1 MQFRKV
7 EGGVTAAKGYLA
19 AGVAAGLKKN
29 EKKDMALIYSQ
40 LPAAAAG
47 MFTKNRFQAAPVLV
61 SREHLADGR
70 AQAIIVNSGNA
81 NACTGEAGIKDA
93 RRMAELTGELLQLQ
107 PQDVLV
113 ASTGVIGQYLPMVKV
128 ESGIRAAVEQ
138 LQADGGLQA
147 AEAIMTT
154 DTTVKSAAYQVEIG
168 GQTVTV
174 GGIAKGSGM
183 IHPNMATM
191 LAFITTDCAI
201 APPLLQQALKRTVDR
216 SYNLITVDGDTSTN
230 DMVVVLANGAAGN
243 QLISEENDD
252 YRRFLL
258 ALQRVNT
265 ELSQKIVRDG
275 EGATKFLEVTV
286 QHAATV
292 EDA

>member
-1 MQFRKV
+1 
-7 EGGVTAAKGYLA
+7 
-19 AGVAAGLKKN
+19 
-29 EKKDMALIYSQ
+29 MALIYSQ

-154 DTTVKSAAYQVEIG
+154 DTTVKKVLLIKWKLAA
-168 GQTVTV
+168 
-174 GGIAKGSGM
+174 
-183 IHPNMATM
+183 
-191 LAFITTDCAI
+191 
-201 APPLLQQALKRTVDR
+201 KR
-216 SYNLITVDGDTSTN
+216 
-230 DMVVVLANGAAGN
+230 
-243 QLISEENDD
+243 
-252 YRRFLL
+252 
-258 ALQRVNT
+258 
-265 ELSQKIVRDG
+265 
-275 EGATKFLEVTV
+275 
-286 QHAATV
+286 
-292 EDA
+292 